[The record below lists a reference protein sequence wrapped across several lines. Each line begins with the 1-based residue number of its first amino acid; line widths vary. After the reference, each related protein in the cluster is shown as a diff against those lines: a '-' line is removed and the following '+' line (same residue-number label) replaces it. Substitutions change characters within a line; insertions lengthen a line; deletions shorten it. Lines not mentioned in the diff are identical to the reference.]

1 MKRIVMTG
9 GGTAG
14 HVTPNIA
21 LIPRLKKMGYEI
33 HYIGTKD
40 GIERGLIEAQGI
52 SYHSISAG
60 KLRRYLDL
68 KNLTDT
74 FRVVR
79 GFNDAMSVLRKL
91 KPDVV
96 FSKGGFVSCPVVWA
110 AKMRGIP
117 AIIHES
123 DMTPGL
129 ANKLSIPFARKI
141 CYTFP
146 ETKNYI
152 PKEKGVLT
160 GIPVRESLFSGK
172 AELGKRLCGF
182 NDKLPVMVIVG
193 GSQGSQVLNNAIR
206 GTLNELLRKF
216 QICHMCGKGN
226 VDQSLNNLSGYKQF
240 EYINEELPHVFAM
253 ADLVVSRAG
262 ATTIYELLAL
272 KKPNLLIP
280 LSKQA
285 SRGDQILN
293 SESFEKQGFSKV
305 LMEEELNSKS
315 FMENVEELYSG
326 RTSYIKAMENS
337 AVGNGTEKI
346 LELIRSYTR

>member
-146 ETKNYI
+146 ETKDYI

-206 GTLNELLRKF
+206 GILNELLKKF

-315 FMENVEELYSG
+315 FMENVEELYNG

>member
-52 SYHSISAG
+52 PYHSISAG

-146 ETKNYI
+146 ETKDYI

-206 GTLNELLRKF
+206 GILNELLKKF

>member
-52 SYHSISAG
+52 PYHSISAG

-146 ETKNYI
+146 ETKDYI

-182 NDKLPVMVIVG
+182 NDKLPVMIIVG

-206 GTLNELLRKF
+206 GILNELLKKF

-293 SESFEKQGFSKV
+293 AQSFEKQGFSKV

-326 RTSYIKAMENS
+326 RTPYIKAMENS

>member
-146 ETKNYI
+146 ETKDYI

-182 NDKLPVMVIVG
+182 NDKLPVMIIVG

-206 GTLNELLRKF
+206 GILNELLKKF

-293 SESFEKQGFSKV
+293 AESFEKQGFSKV

-315 FMENVEELYSG
+315 FMENVEELYDG